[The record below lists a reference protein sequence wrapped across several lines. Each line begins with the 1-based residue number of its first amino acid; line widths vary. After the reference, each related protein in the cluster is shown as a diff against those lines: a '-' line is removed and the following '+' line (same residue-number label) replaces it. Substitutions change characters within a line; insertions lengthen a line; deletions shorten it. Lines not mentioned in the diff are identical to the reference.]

1 MKKCCSTCEQYRP
14 ERKLCRLKVI
24 ADTEA
29 HVCEDDYCPEYVEKA
44 ENFWRV
50 MDKVLEV
57 E

>member
-1 MKKCCSTCEQYRP
+1 MKKCCFNCGQYRP

-29 HVCEDDYCPEYVEKA
+29 HVCEDDCCKEYVEKR
-44 ENFWRV
+44 ENYFRF
-50 MDKVLEV
+50 MDKVKV